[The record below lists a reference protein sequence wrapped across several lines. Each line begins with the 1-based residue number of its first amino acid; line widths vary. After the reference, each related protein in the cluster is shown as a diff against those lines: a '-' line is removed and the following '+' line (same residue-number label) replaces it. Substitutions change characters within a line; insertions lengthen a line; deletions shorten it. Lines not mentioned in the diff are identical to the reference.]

1 MMDRTFREHVDFDA
15 VIIGAGPAWL
25 AAARITR
32 VCEALVVVLR
42 APGYIYSSILTYTH
56 VFDPTDRVRRL

>member
-25 AAARITR
+25 AAAARITR

-42 APGYIYSSILTYTH
+42 APGYIYSHILTYLTQRI
-56 VFDPTDRVRRL
+56 V

>member
-42 APGYIYSSILTYTH
+42 APGYIYSRI
-56 VFDPTDRVRRL
+56 

>member
-25 AAARITR
+25 AAA
-32 VCEALVVVLR
+32 VLHEYVKPWWWFYVR
-42 APGYIYSSILTYTH
+42 RGTYTH
-56 VFDPTDRVRRL
+56 VYSRILTYLTQRIV